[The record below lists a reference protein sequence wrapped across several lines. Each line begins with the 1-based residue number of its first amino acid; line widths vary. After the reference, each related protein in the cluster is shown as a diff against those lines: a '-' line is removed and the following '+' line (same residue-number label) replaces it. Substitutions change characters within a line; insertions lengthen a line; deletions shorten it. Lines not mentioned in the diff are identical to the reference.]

1 MVSEAAIKATAVVL
15 VFLLA
20 ASLIGAV
27 VAVEGVDEGHVK
39 VHKNKGAATGEVF
52 EPGWHVINPVTEG
65 TTTIEVRPRT
75 VDMRED
81 NAIFVITEDG
91 QDVWIDVTIRYRV
104 EPDHAVEFYKKYNT
118 HNQAQS
124 RLIEPTV
131 RSDVRDEA
139 SNMSARSVITKDG
152 RQSLEI
158 AAQEAL
164 EDNFEGSGLTLEAV
178 QVRGI
183 ELNDEFATALE
194 NVEIENT
201 KAEQKL
207 IEAEADKEAFQ
218 ERQEGLTNEIL
229 MEMYIKALDEGNTIV
244 LATGDDGTP
253 VIMDMDEF
261 ESNGNSNNSS
271 EFGPER
277 ENEDE

>member
-1 MVSEAAIKATAVVL
+1 MAQATVKAITIGVAIVVVLSLVTAV
-15 VFLLA
+15 A
-20 ASLIGAV
+20 AF
-27 VAVEGVDEGHVK
+27 EGVDEGHVK
-39 VHKNKGAATGEVF
+39 VEKKHGAATGEVF
-52 EPGWHVINPVTEG
+52 TPGWYWIDPIRKSTVE
-65 TTTIEVRPRT
+65 IETRPRT

-81 NAIFVITEDG
+81 SSIFVITEDG
-91 QDVWIDVTIRYRV
+91 QDVWVDVTIRYRV
-104 EPDHAVEFYKKYNT
+104 EPEDADAFYKEYNT
-118 HNQAQS
+118 HNQAVN

-139 SNMSARSVITKDG
+139 SNMSARRVITKDG
-152 RQSLEI
+152 RQRLERT
-158 AAQEAL
+158 AQTAL

-201 KAEQKL
+201 KAEQKQ
-207 IEAEADKEAFQ
+207 IRAEADRRAFQ

-229 MEMYIKALDEGNTIV
+229 MEMYIESIDEGDTVV

-253 VIMDMDEF
+253 VIMDMEEF
-261 ESNGNSNNSS
+261 QNNSNGSEG
-271 EFGPER
+271 EFGPE
-277 ENEDE
+277 